1 MKQRKHHQGLTPHIT
16 DTQTDLT
23 DLTADI
29 TRGDV
34 KSAVS
39 SKICL
44 TSDITDTPEGSVRR

>member
-39 SKICL
+39 SKI
-44 TSDITDTPEGSVRR
+44 